1 MEDESKEQKAK
12 ARGLFK
18 RPGSDHWWIRFAD
31 RNGRLIRETTGT
43 TSKKLAR
50 EILAKK
56 KVLVAE
62 NRHLDVKKIPKITF
76 FEMCEQWWELHGS
89 KKRTTSLEGM
99 MKMWKDYFKNPPVV
113 EIARKQV
120 EKFLSSKVDEGVSPA
135 TRNRHMAELRSMFN
149 RCREWGLIYD
159 NPCDGIRRLRET
171 GNRTRFLSVQEI
183 TKLLKKCEASI
194 RPVIVT
200 ALHTGMRRSEL
211 LKLQWSDVDL
221 SNRVITV
228 QESKSG
234 KKRAIPIDDT
244 LFKTLQVL
252 PSRFKKGWVFP
263 SPRNASQRCYD
274 FKSRAERAF
283 EAAGFTDVTL
293 HTLRHTF
300 ASQLV
305 MAGTDIKTVQ
315 ELLGHSSLAMTQRY
329 SHLAPDHRTRAIKI
343 LDTALKSGTKS
354 DTVQKGQKPKA
365 G

>member
-1 MEDESKEQKAK
+1 MDEESKDQSRKD
-12 ARGLFK
+12 RGLYK
-18 RPGSDHWWIRFAD
+18 RQGSDVWWIRYAD

-43 TSKKLAR
+43 RSKKLAR

-76 FEMCEQWWELHGS
+76 FEMCKQWWELHGS

-99 MKMWKDYFKNPPVV
+99 MKMWMEYFKNVPVV
-113 EIARKQV
+113 EIDRKRIQT
-120 EKFLSSKVDEGVSPA
+120 FLTSKTDGGVSSA
-135 TRNRHMAELRSMFN
+135 TRNRHLSELRSMFN
-149 RCREWGLIYD
+149 RCREWGVIYE
-159 NPCDGIRRLRET
+159 NPCEGIRLLRET
-171 GNRTRFLSVQEI
+171 GSRTRFLSVQEI
-183 TKLLKKCEASI
+183 NELLKKCGSSI
-194 RPVIVT
+194 RPVILT

-211 LKLQWSDVDL
+211 LKLQWSDIDL
-221 SNRVITV
+221 ANRVITV
-228 QESKSG
+228 EQAKSG
-234 KKRAIPIDDT
+234 KKRTIPIDDT

-263 SPRNASQRCYD
+263 SPKHDGNRCYD
-274 FKSRAERAF
+274 FKSRIDRAF
-283 EAAGFTDVTL
+283 RAAGLTDVTL
-293 HTLRHTF
+293 HSLRHSF
-300 ASQLV
+300 ASHLV

-329 SHLAPDHRTRAIKI
+329 SHLAPDHRTRAIKV

-354 DTVQKGQKPKA
+354 GTVRKAIKPKT